1 MGMGWSVES
10 GMTVFWMF
18 AMAGPTPPYGWG
30 LNPGQ
35 PIHAKWVFVFWGEDS
50 AGDGTQ
56 TLHMLDNCSTTE
68 LCLQQF
74 MYLLFFFFF
83 LLRFG
88 LNM

>member
-18 AMAGPTPPYGWG
+18 AMAGPTPYGWG
-30 LNPGQ
+30 LNPRQ
-35 PIHAKWVFVFWGEDS
+35 PIHAKWVFGFYLGRIVLAMELR
-50 AGDGTQ
+50 

-74 MYLLFFFFF
+74 MYLLFFF
-83 LLRFG
+83 LRFG
-88 LNM
+88 LHM